1 MGQKAWQLGEPGTV
15 AYRLY
20 DGLRRRLN
28 QRLAQYLLTEGLR
41 GDGNVV
47 LEAGSGP
54 AFASSILARDPR
66 VKLSVAVDIDLDALE
81 EARRRDPAL
90 ALVAAD
96 LLRLPFR
103 DGSVDLC
110 WNSSTVEHLDNP
122 QDAPLEMA
130 RVTREDGRV
139 FVGVP
144 NLFGPLGFQRRI
156 ERTGVGIW
164 IGRTFSLAE
173 LTTMMMVAGLKPRH
187 RIFYFFRFFVG
198 LLAEK

>member
-1 MGQKAWQLGEPGTV
+1 LGQKAWQFGAPGSL
-15 AYRLY
+15 AYRMY
-20 DGLRRRLN
+20 DSLRSRLN
-28 QRLAQYLLTEGLR
+28 QRLVQYFLTKGLAV
-41 GDGNVV
+41 DGNVV

-66 VKLSVAVDIDLDALE
+66 VKLSVAVDIDIEALE
-81 EARRRDPAL
+81 EARRRDPRL

-103 DGSVDLC
+103 DRCVDLC
-110 WNSSTVEHLDNP
+110 WNSSTIEHLDNP
-122 QDAPLEMA
+122 QEAPLEMA

-144 NLFGPLGFQRRI
+144 NLYGPLGFQRRI
-156 ERTGVGIW
+156 EQTGVGVW
-164 IGRTFSLAE
+164 IGRTYSCAE
-173 LTTMMMVAGLKPRH
+173 LQDMMLTAGLKPRD

>member
-1 MGQKAWQLGEPGTV
+1 MGQKAWQLGAPGTI

-20 DGLRRRLN
+20 DGLRSRLN
-28 QRLAQYLLTEGLR
+28 QRLVQYLLTEGLR
-41 GDGNVV
+41 GDKNIV

-66 VKLSVAVDIDLDALE
+66 VELSVAVDIDLEALK
-81 EARRRDPAL
+81 EARRRDPSL

-103 DGSVDLC
+103 DRSVDLC
-110 WNSSTVEHLDNP
+110 WNSSTIEHLDNP
-122 QDAPLEMA
+122 QEAPLEMA
-130 RVTREDGRV
+130 RITRQDGTV

-144 NLFGPLGFQRRI
+144 NLYGPLGFQRRI
-156 ERTGVGIW
+156 EGTGVGVW
-164 IGRTFSLAE
+164 IGRTYSYAE
-173 LTTMMMVAGLKPRH
+173 LKDMMTTAGLKPRD